1 MHPGPGLPSGV
12 LDWRRGD
19 PHGPQCPSAPV
30 LLKNVLY
37 LDLERQV
44 NLATSDSRTW
54 LEAAMSSALSGFQ
67 ITSNRGLFLGKFLF
81 ARWDPTMG

>member
-1 MHPGPGLPSGV
+1 MHPGPGLCMRV
-12 LDWRRGD
+12 IDWRRGD

-44 NLATSDSRTW
+44 NLATSDSTDC
-54 LEAAMSSALSGFQ
+54 LKH
-67 ITSNRGLFLGKFLF
+67 RGQE
-81 ARWDPTMG
+81 